1 MMGHLYALGA
11 ATACRRANITFD
23 NIQALHFHVLRHTFT
38 SNHNLWRGVFKDVRE
53 LLGLSSVNTTMNIY
67 AHAKK
72 ETTGSSARF
81 LDKVAGES

>member
-38 SNHNLWRGVFKDVRE
+38 SNIIYGGASLK

>member
-1 MMGHLYALGA
+1 MYALGA

-23 NIQALHFHVLRHTFT
+23 NIQALHFHVLRHTST
-38 SNHNLWRGVFKDVRE
+38 SNVFKDVRE

-81 LDKVAGES
+81 LDKGAGES

>member
-1 MMGHLYALGA
+1 MFSGE
-11 ATACRRANITFD
+11 D
-23 NIQALHFHVLRHTFT
+23 
-38 SNHNLWRGVFKDVRE
+38 NLWRSVFKDVRE